1 MLRGESHTSQMSPSG
16 FVLRKVQCGQF
27 HSRLASSGARA
38 GSCVIHTRW
47 QTRLSVM
54 HVEHGQLVQHTVT
67 TYISTMRVSVGE
79 SEQKNETHACVRACV
94 CGVWCVCVCV
104 CVICPIAQV
113 GLRIFVACAVHSSI
127 CKQRSIAASFRAA
140 WNWTPLHTLT
150 DASARSEAEK

>member
-54 HVEHGQLVQHTVT
+54 HVEHGQLVQHNVT

-94 CGVWCVCVCV
+94 CGVCVCVCDMSDCPSWTENICRV
-104 CVICPIAQV
+104 CSAFVDMQAAQ
-113 GLRIFVACAVHSSI
+113 HSSKLQS
-127 CKQRSIAASFRAA
+127 CVE
-140 WNWTPLHTLT
+140 L
-150 DASARSEAEK
+150 DASAHLD